1 MSENPFAG
9 ATQDPIAMLEQL
21 IRQVGSLAKGQE
33 ELRQELKGEIA
44 SVRQEMAGMR
54 QELKQDIADVRQEL
68 KQDIADLRQEL
79 KGDIGRVEGEVRA
92 LRSDLGEVR
101 RDFVRLTATVS
112 TEQETFKAAV
122 EASIERKAFAARTD
136 ARTNYAELE
145 ERVALLEEAER
156 RRKAGEGA

>member
-9 ATQDPIAMLEQL
+9 APQDPIAMLEQL
-21 IRQVGSLAKGQE
+21 IRQVGNLAKGQD
-33 ELRQELKGEIA
+33 ELKQEIA
-44 SVRQEMAGMR
+44 NVRQEMAGMR
-54 QELKQDIADVRQEL
+54 QELKG
-68 KQDIADLRQEL
+68 DIADLRQEL

-101 RDFVRLTATVS
+101 RDFMRLTATVS